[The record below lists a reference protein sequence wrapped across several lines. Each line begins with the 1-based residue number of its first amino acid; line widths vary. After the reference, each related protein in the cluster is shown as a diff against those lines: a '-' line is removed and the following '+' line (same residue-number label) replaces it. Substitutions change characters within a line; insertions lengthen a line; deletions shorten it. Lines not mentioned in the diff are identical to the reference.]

1 MKLTQ
6 DGELLAENKV
16 LILYILNKLE
26 RPITNEGLLRLILAV
41 MDMNY
46 FYFQQ
51 FLLDLLERQY
61 ITCFNKDGK
70 TVYKITDLGKTTL
83 ELTND
88 IIPGIIKLKVDTSF
102 SGELKENDILPS
114 VRTMAK
120 ELKISALTVKKAYDN
135 LEAEGMTVTVH
146 GKGTYVAA
154 SNTQLMEEERRKEV
168 EADLEAAIQK
178 GRRCGMKEE
187 EIRSLFELIMEDE

>member
-1 MKLTQ
+1 MF
-6 DGELLAENKV
+6 EFNNKKKIIIV
-16 LILYILNKLE
+16 VSIVSVILI
-26 RPITNEGLLRLILAV
+26 
-41 MDMNY
+41 
-46 FYFQQ
+46 
-51 FLLDLLERQY
+51 
-61 ITCFNKDGK
+61 
-70 TVYKITDLGKTTL
+70 
-83 ELTND
+83 
-88 IIPGIIKLKVDTSF
+88 GIISCIIISSF
-102 SGELKENDILPS
+102 CFWGGESSEDFELEELKENDILPS

-178 GRRCGMKEE
+178 GRRCGMKGE

>member
-1 MKLTQ
+1 MHIIINHSSMTPIYEQVMDQIKTLIVH
-6 DGELLAENKV
+6 GELTA
-16 LILYILNKLE
+16 
-26 RPITNEGLLRLILAV
+26 
-41 MDMNY
+41 D
-46 FYFQQ
+46 
-51 FLLDLLERQY
+51 
-61 ITCFNKDGK
+61 TC
-70 TVYKITDLGKTTL
+70 
-83 ELTND
+83 
-88 IIPGIIKLKVDTSF
+88 
-102 SGELKENDILPS
+102 LPS
-114 VRTMAK
+114 VRALSA

>member
-1 MKLTQ
+1 
-6 DGELLAENKV
+6 
-16 LILYILNKLE
+16 
-26 RPITNEGLLRLILAV
+26 

-70 TVYKITDLGKTTL
+70 TVYKITDLGKNTL

-102 SGELKENDILPS
+102 SGELKEKAQKES
-114 VRTMAK
+114 VT
-120 ELKISALTVKKAYDN
+120 
-135 LEAEGMTVTVH
+135 AEYTPKSETEYTVTCKINENSTCIFEISVFA
-146 GKGTYVAA
+146 GSREEAKRIVDNWRENAYRIYPEILN
-154 SNTQLMEEERRKEV
+154 SLNTKK
-168 EADLEAAIQK
+168 DNNI
-178 GRRCGMKEE
+178 
-187 EIRSLFELIMEDE
+187 

>member
-1 MKLTQ
+1 MDNKKQRKTDRRTTYTINTVKDAML
-6 DGELLAENKV
+6 ELLEKEPFDKITVASLCRQAEITRTTFYLHFSDITAVLDELLKDALQVAENSSIQDKDN
-16 LILYILNKLE
+16 IL
-26 RPITNEGLLRLILAV
+26 PIYAKEKNIE
-41 MDMNY
+41 
-46 FYFQQ
+46 
-51 FLLDLLERQY
+51 
-61 ITCFNKDGK
+61 
-70 TVYKITDLGKTTL
+70 KI
-83 ELTND
+83 
-88 IIPGIIKLKVDTSF
+88 
-102 SGELKENDILPS
+102 KENDILPS

-135 LEAEGMTVTVH
+135 LETEGMTVTVH

-187 EIRSLFELIMEDE
+187 EIRSLFELIMEDEYLC

>member
-1 MKLTQ
+1 MHIIINNSSMVPIYEQIMDQIKTAIIK
-6 DGELLAENKV
+6 GELH
-16 LILYILNKLE
+16 
-26 RPITNEGLLRLILAV
+26 P
-41 MDMNY
+41 D
-46 FYFQQ
+46 
-51 FLLDLLERQY
+51 
-61 ITCFNKDGK
+61 
-70 TVYKITDLGKTTL
+70 TV
-83 ELTND
+83 
-88 IIPGIIKLKVDTSF
+88 
-102 SGELKENDILPS
+102 LPS
-114 VRTMAK
+114 VRSLSK

>member
-1 MKLTQ
+1 MHIIINNSSMVPIYEQIIDQIKSAIIR
-6 DGELLAENKV
+6 GELQ
-16 LILYILNKLE
+16 
-26 RPITNEGLLRLILAV
+26 P
-41 MDMNY
+41 D
-46 FYFQQ
+46 
-51 FLLDLLERQY
+51 
-61 ITCFNKDGK
+61 
-70 TVYKITDLGKTTL
+70 TV
-83 ELTND
+83 
-88 IIPGIIKLKVDTSF
+88 
-102 SGELKENDILPS
+102 LPS
-114 VRTMAK
+114 VRSLSK

-187 EIRSLFELIMEDE
+187 EIRSLFELIMEDEYLC

>member
-1 MKLTQ
+1 MGKL
-6 DGELLAENKV
+6 NKESSV
-16 LILYILNKLE
+16 PLYQQLMEVIQNQILN
-26 RPITNEGLLRLILAV
+26 
-41 MDMNY
+41 
-46 FYFQQ
+46 
-51 FLLDLLERQY
+51 
-61 ITCFNKDGK
+61 
-70 TVYKITDLGKTTL
+70 
-83 ELTND
+83 
-88 IIPGIIKLKVDTSF
+88 
-102 SGELKENDILPS
+102 GELKENDILPS

-168 EADLEAAIQK
+168 ETDLEAAIQK

-187 EIRSLFELIMEDE
+187 EIRSLFELIMEDEYLC